1 MLLGK
6 NISSIK
12 PIVLAYFDGVLN
24 SVVSCFIW
32 SSSWDNFPAVAPL
45 LTCSPDRACI
55 AHSRTQ
61 AIFCNGCDMTDPS
74 IFIRF
79 GEFQAGA
86 FGLAGIIALVLLA
99 VLAVGARW
107 RGLL

>member
-1 MLLGK
+1 
-6 NISSIK
+6 
-12 PIVLAYFDGVLN
+12 
-24 SVVSCFIW
+24 
-32 SSSWDNFPAVAPL
+32 
-45 LTCSPDRACI
+45 
-55 AHSRTQ
+55 
-61 AIFCNGCDMTDPS
+61 MTDPS

-99 VLAVGARW
+99 ALAVGARW